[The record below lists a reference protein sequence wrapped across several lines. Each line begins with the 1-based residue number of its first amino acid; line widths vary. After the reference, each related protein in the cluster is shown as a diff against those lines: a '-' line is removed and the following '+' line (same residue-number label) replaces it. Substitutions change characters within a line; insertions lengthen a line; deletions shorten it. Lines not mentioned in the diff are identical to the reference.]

1 MKVSWSLCKAFLN
14 LTLCLLEDYIIYQ
27 PDNINYL
34 EIYSPMGNVIE
45 QILFSFILASWEKKV
60 EVPIT
65 FNSKKLKNTMYLMGF
80 PSKFE
85 FLLMKQ

>member
-45 QILFSFILASWEKKV
+45 QILFSFILASWEKKSWSAY
-60 EVPIT
+60 
-65 FNSKKLKNTMYLMGF
+65 NLYSKKLKNTMYLMGF
-80 PSKFE
+80 PSKLE